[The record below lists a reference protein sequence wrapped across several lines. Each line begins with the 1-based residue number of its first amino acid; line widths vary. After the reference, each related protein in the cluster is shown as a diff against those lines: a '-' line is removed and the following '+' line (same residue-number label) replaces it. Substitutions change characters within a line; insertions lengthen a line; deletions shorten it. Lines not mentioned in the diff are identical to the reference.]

1 MVTPPLKLMFCRR
14 CGGTLVPG
22 SKFCSS
28 CGSSVSSHEQAP
40 VLAKASIPVALGDNK
55 KRPCNFC
62 GSTEYNKVRKCVS
75 SAPIAKGCGK
85 LGCDFCFKRFEI
97 GPKDEYNCPD
107 CTSKKNMRMGILL
120 VVLIGATYV
129 YVEYYMAF

>member
-1 MVTPPLKLMFCRR
+1 MVTPPLKLMFCSR
-14 CGGTLVPG
+14 CGGTLDPG

-28 CGSSVSSHEQAP
+28 CGSSVTSHEQAP